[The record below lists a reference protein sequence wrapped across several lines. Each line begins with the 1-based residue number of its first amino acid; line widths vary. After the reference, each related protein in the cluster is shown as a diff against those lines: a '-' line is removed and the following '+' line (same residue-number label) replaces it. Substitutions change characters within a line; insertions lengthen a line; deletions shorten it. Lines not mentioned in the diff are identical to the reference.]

1 MAGGLCYLVAGGKW
15 NAVVLTVG
23 PRRDFAARKCEIS
36 HVLVR
41 NDPKTVGW
49 VFGTFVLSRQVFV
62 GNVCDDDSVDLQSY
76 IVRIGVK
83 RPPCTPGFQTL
94 TRYDWRILG

>member
-23 PRRDFAARKCEIS
+23 PRRDFAAKKCGIS
-36 HVLVR
+36 HVFVR

-49 VFGTFVLSRQVFV
+49 VFGTLVLSRQVFV
-62 GNVCDDDSVDLQSY
+62 GNVCDVDSLPVIHCEDRLL
-76 IVRIGVK
+76 K
-83 RPPCTPGFQTL
+83 DPPFFTS
-94 TRYDWRILG
+94 